1 MNQPKYLCRSGK
13 SFFVFKF
20 TSKGSKGLVE
30 KIVEYTETD
39 FENIYNLGFGDY
51 DQVTDSMND
60 LSITDNGDSSKVLAT
75 VASTVYT
82 FTDEYPSAAILFTGS
97 TPART
102 RLYRMAITI
111 NLAEISQ
118 DFVIFGFNSE
128 QNWEHFIVD
137 KSYSAFLVTKRENI
151 YTL

>member
-13 SFFVFKF
+13 SLFVFKF

-30 KIVEYTETD
+30 KIIEYTATD
-39 FENIYNLGFGDY
+39 SDNIYNLGFGDY
-51 DQVTDSMND
+51 DPLTDSMND
-60 LSITDNGDSSKVLAT
+60 LTITDNGDSSKVLAT

-82 FTDEYPSAAILFTGS
+82 FTDENPSAMILFTGS

-118 DFVIFGFNSE
+118 DFVIFGYSSDR
-128 QNWEHFIVD
+128 NWEEFVVN
-137 KSYSAFLVTKRENI
+137 KSYHAFLVTKRENE